1 MANIAQL
8 VNVLQALILTEGDK
22 MVLTPTYHV
31 FEMYQVHHDAT
42 FLPVDV
48 TTDNTTLGAETLPAV
63 SASASRDAQ
72 GRVHLSLVNLDPRM
86 AATVEARIE
95 GLRRSRSRPHPD
107 RPAMD
112 A

>member
-48 TTDNTTLGAETLPAV
+48 TTDNTAPRRRFPSPSALPPHATPRAACT
-63 SASASRDAQ
+63 SAW
-72 GRVHLSLVNLDPRM
+72 
-86 AATVEARIE
+86 
-95 GLRRSRSRPHPD
+95 
-107 RPAMD
+107 
-112 A
+112 